1 MIDKLDLRIRPR
13 MPFTSEFDRV
23 YSKLRAMDRG
33 PFRAAKYYEYSGDLR
48 EYGYNVRL
56 SLYCSMNETGNHKL
70 ELFDVGE
77 MNRTQIL
84 REITQIFDVDDP
96 LSLPVMRVDFAVDVP
111 GVPLEWF
118 RETVRV
124 EHKRFR
130 AAVTGEPF
138 YSEMGKGRIQ
148 TLYFGKRPKLIR
160 IYDKHAE
167 YQEQYRTLVRK
178 LGKDVKPPSF
188 ESVFGIS
195 DPNSILTRVERQ
207 IGGSIPT
214 EVGTLKQL
222 VEPNF
227 EFEPFEKLRIIDHP
241 VTPEVDSN
249 LSFETRCTGLH
260 LRSVA
265 RDEGMQA
272 ANAFISKYSNGNASW
287 VRKKYQSFLAS
298 TSSADGITEADLQRR
313 FRESMARQMRW

>member
-1 MIDKLDLRIRPR
+1 MIDKLDLRVLRR
-13 MPFTSEFDRV
+13 TPFTPTFRRLYRQLQAVE
-23 YSKLRAMDRG
+23 RG
-33 PFRAAKYYEYSGDLR
+33 PFHPSNYYEYSGDLR
-48 EYGYNVRL
+48 EYGFSVRL
-56 SLYCSMNETGNHKL
+56 SLYCRMDKAGNHKL
-70 ELFDVGE
+70 ELTDVGQ
-77 MNRTQIL
+77 MSRTQIL
-84 REITQIFDVDDP
+84 REVTQIFDVRP
-96 LSLPVMRVDFAVDVP
+96 LSLAVMRVDFAVDVP
-111 GVPLEWF
+111 GLPLEWF

-148 TLYFGKRPKLIR
+148 TIYFGKRPKLIR
-160 IYDKHAE
+160 IYDKQAE

-222 VEPNF
+222 LEPNF
-227 EFEPFEKLRIIDHP
+227 EFKPFEKLRIIDHP

-249 LSFETRCTGLH
+249 LSFETRCTGLY
-260 LRSVA
+260 LLSVA

-298 TSSADGITEADLQRR
+298 TSSVPGITEADLRR
-313 FRESMARQMRW
+313 QFLESLARQMSS